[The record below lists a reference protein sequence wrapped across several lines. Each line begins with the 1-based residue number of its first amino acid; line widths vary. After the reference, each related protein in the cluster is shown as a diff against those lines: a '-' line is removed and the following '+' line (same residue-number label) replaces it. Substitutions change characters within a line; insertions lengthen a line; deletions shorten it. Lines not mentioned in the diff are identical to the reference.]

1 MNKYIKTIFFIVGLS
16 VFAFLIN
23 DFGLGNIITNIKKT
37 GWWFVPVVGV
47 WGFVYL
53 LNTWSWRYILDPKK
67 NKLPFIDL
75 YKITISGFAIN
86 YITPFV
92 NLGGEPYKIL
102 VLKDRIGYHSAV
114 SSVILFTMMHFL
126 SHFFFWVTAILC
138 GLILLPLSLEFKITL
153 IAALVILSGLIWFA
167 FRRHKKGI
175 FESLLNFVSKIP
187 FLKKL
192 GKKLSSK
199 EESLLKIDDEIKY
212 LYNERPKDFFRA
224 LFLDYFSRIV
234 TALEFMFILNAI
246 GMHIGYMEAFY
257 ISAGS
262 SLITNLFFF
271 IPFEL
276 GTREGGLYLVLGS
289 IHLTSAVGVYIGII
303 NRAREFFWIL
313 TGLILTQFDG
323 KNKIKKVEDKKDLL
337 EYITEDDK

>member
-1 MNKYIKTIFFIVGLS
+1 MNKYIKFIFFIVGLS
-16 VFAFLIN
+16 VFAYLIN
-23 DFGLGNIITNIKKT
+23 NFGLDNIIINVKKT

-53 LNTWSWRYILDPKK
+53 LNAWSWRYILDPTK
-67 NKLPFIDL
+67 NKITFINL
-75 YKITISGFAIN
+75 YKITVSGFAIN

-102 VLKDRIGYHSAV
+102 VLKDRIGYHTAV

-153 IAALVILSGLIWFA
+153 IAALIILSGFIWFA
-167 FRRHKKGI
+167 FRRHKRGI
-175 FESLLNFVSKIP
+175 FESLLKFISKIP
-187 FLKKL
+187 FLKKI
-192 GKKLSSK
+192 KLKLNSK
-199 EESLLKIDDEIKY
+199 EESLLKIDDEIKH
-212 LYNERPKDFFRA
+212 LYNERPKDFFWA
-224 LFLDYFSRIV
+224 LFLDYLSRIV
-234 TALEFMFILNAI
+234 TALEFLFILKAI
-246 GMHIGYMEAFY
+246 GIHITYMEAFY

-289 IHLTSAVGVYIGII
+289 IHLTSVIGIYIGII

-313 TGLILTQFDG
+313 VGLILTQFDG
-323 KNKIKKVEDKKDLL
+323 KHKIKKDDSKKDILKFI
-337 EYITEDDK
+337 EENAK

>member
-1 MNKYIKTIFFIVGLS
+1 MNKYIKFIFFLIGLS
-16 VFAFLIN
+16 VFAYLIN
-23 DFGLGNIITNIKKT
+23 NFGLDNIITNVKKT

-53 LNTWSWRYILDPKK
+53 LNSWSWRYILDPTK
-67 NKLPFIDL
+67 NKIPFSNL
-75 YKITISGFAIN
+75 FKITISGFAIN

-102 VLKDRIGYHSAV
+102 VLKDRIGYHTAV

-138 GLILLPLSLEFKITL
+138 GLILLPLSLEFKIVL
-153 IAALVILSGLIWFA
+153 ITALVILSGLIWFA
-167 FRRHKKGI
+167 FRRHKRGI
-175 FESLLNFVSKIP
+175 FESLLKFISKIP
-187 FLKKL
+187 LLKKI
-192 GKKLSSK
+192 KTKLKTK
-199 EESLLKIDDEIKY
+199 EESLLKIDDEIKH
-212 LYNERPKDFFRA
+212 LYNERPKDFFWA
-224 LFLDYFSRIV
+224 LFLDYLSRIV
-234 TALEFMFILNAI
+234 TALEFLFILKAI
-246 GMHIGYMEAFY
+246 GMDISYMEAFY

-276 GTREGGLYLVLGS
+276 GTREGGLYLVLDS
-289 IHLTSAVGVYIGII
+289 IHLTAGVGIYIGII

-313 TGLILTQFDG
+313 VGLILTQFGG
-323 KNKIKKVEDKKDLL
+323 KHKIKKDGGKKDIL
-337 EYITEDDK
+337 EFIEEDAK